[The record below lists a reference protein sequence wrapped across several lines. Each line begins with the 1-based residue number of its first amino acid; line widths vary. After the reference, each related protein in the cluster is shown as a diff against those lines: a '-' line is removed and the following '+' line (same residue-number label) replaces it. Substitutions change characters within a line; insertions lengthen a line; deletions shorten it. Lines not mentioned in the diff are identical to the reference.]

1 MTAPTNITAL
11 RNDLAKLYGEVTKK
25 KSCGKEPE
33 LARINTATNVA
44 GKMISTLRTQMEYH
58 AMRKEKPNIKFLNS
72 EAPDRATA

>member
-25 KSCGKEPE
+25 NGGKEPE

-72 EAPDRATA
+72 ETPDRATA